1 MYSFYEK
8 ECPPMHVKDIVAAQN
23 PWWRDSHYRVAK
35 GYSYRRELQPRLLKR
50 LTQLGQHRALV
61 LLGPRQVGKTTMLLQ
76 VVDDLLDQD
85 WPAANL
91 TYFDF
96 SDHRVTSS
104 ITAQEVVAIEPEGLN
119 PDRPRIFL
127 LDEVASV
134 PNWDRWLKGAV
145 DRRVGRIVA
154 TDSAASLL
162 REKGRE
168 SGLGRWDE
176 LRLEGLTFRELTAFS
191 LPPKSKDNGLSLAP
205 RLLEP
210 YLLRGGFPEH
220 AAGLLENRPGED
232 QIVLR
237 TLRDDVVDRALLRDL
252 AREVEDPEPLRK
264 LFVYLVQASG
274 SILNV
279 AKRAN
284 DLQHDPRT
292 VSRWVKLLKE
302 TLMLAELPR
311 YARHPAAGLRSKPK
325 IFAAD
330 HGLVNALA
338 LLDPQDSQVRGRVFE
353 TVVFRHLREVT
364 QQDPEVRLSYFYDGK
379 TLEGDFIVQHPSAT
393 IAVEVTSSAQPS
405 PKQHRRVRK
414 IAEKTQAGRRLLIFG
429 GSVQQRRDEIELV
442 PLLRFLWDPR
452 KELGL

>member
-1 MYSFYEK
+1 
-8 ECPPMHVKDIVAAQN
+8 MHVKDLVAAQN
-23 PWWRDSHYRVAK
+23 PWWRRSHHRVAR
-35 GYSYRRELQPRLLKR
+35 GYPHRRELQPRILKR
-50 LTQLGQHRALV
+50 LSQQDQHRALV
-61 LLGPRQVGKTTMLLQ
+61 LMGPRQVGKTTVLLQ
-76 VVDDLLDQD
+76 VVDDLLDLG

-96 SDHRVTSS
+96 SDHRVTTS
-104 ITAQEVVAIEPEGLN
+104 ITAHEVVEIEPEGLD
-119 PDRPRIFL
+119 PDRPRILL
-127 LDEVASV
+127 LDEIASV

-176 LRLEGLTFRELTAFS
+176 QWLEGLTFRELTGFS
-191 LPPKSKDNGLSLAP
+191 MPPGSEDQGLSLAP

-220 AAGLLENRPGED
+220 AARLLEDRTGED
-232 QIVLR
+232 QAVLR
-237 TLRDDVVDRALLRDL
+237 KLREDVVDRALLRDL
-252 AREVEDPEPLRK
+252 AREVEDPEPVRK

-279 AKRAN
+279 SKRAA
-284 DLQHDPRT
+284 DLRHDPRS
-292 VSRWVKLLKE
+292 VGRWVSLLKD
-302 TLMLAELPR
+302 TLLLAQLPR
-311 YARHPAAGLRSKPK
+311 YARHPAAGLRGKPK

-338 LLDPQDSQVRGRVFE
+338 LLDPEDPQVRGRVFE
-353 TVVFRHLREVT
+353 TVVFRHLREVMR
-364 QQDPEVRLSYFYDGK
+364 QDSEVRLSYFYDGK

-393 IAVEVTSSAQPS
+393 IAVEVTSSAQPD
-405 PKQHRRVRK
+405 PKQLRRVRK
-414 IAEKTQAGRRLLIFG
+414 IAEKTRAERQLLIFG
-429 GSVQQRRDEIELV
+429 GPVQGNRDGIDLV

>member
-1 MYSFYEK
+1 
-8 ECPPMHVKDIVAAQN
+8 MHVKDLVTAQN
-23 PWWRDSHYRVAK
+23 PWWRHSHYRAAE
-35 GYSYRRELQPRLLKR
+35 GYSYRRELQPRILKR
-50 LTQLGQHRALV
+50 LSQLDQHRALV
-61 LLGPRQVGKTTMLLQ
+61 LLGPRQVGKTTALLQ
-76 VVDDLLDQD
+76 VVDDLLDQG

-91 TYFDF
+91 TFFDF

-104 ITAQEVVAIEPEGLN
+104 ITAQEVVDIEPEGLD
-119 PDRPRIFL
+119 PDHPRIFL
-127 LDEVASV
+127 LDEIASM

-145 DRRVGRIVA
+145 DRRLGRIVV

-168 SGLGRWDE
+168 SGPGRWDE
-176 LRLEGLTFRELTAFS
+176 QTLEGLTFRELTDFLLRS
-191 LPPKSKDNGLSLAP
+191 ESEDNRLSLAP

-232 QIVLR
+232 QMALR
-237 TLRDDVVDRALLRDL
+237 KLREDVVDRALLRDL

-279 AKRAN
+279 SKRAN

-292 VSRWVKLLKE
+292 VGRWVSLLKE
-302 TLMLAELPR
+302 TLLLAELPR

-338 LLDPQDSQVRGRVFE
+338 LLDPEESQIRGRVFE
-353 TVVFRHLREVT
+353 TVVFRHLREIAH
-364 QQDPEVRLSYFYDGK
+364 QDSEVRLSYFYDGK
-379 TLEGDFIVQHPSAT
+379 TLEGDFIVQHPRAT
-393 IAVEVTSSAQPS
+393 IAVEVTSSAQPG

-414 IAEKTQAGRRLLIFG
+414 IAEKTGADRRLLIFG
-429 GSVQQRRDEIELV
+429 GPVQQHRNEIELV